1 MSVSSADK
9 LEVLEQTST
18 EGTYK
23 MRIDHIASGGGGGGT
38 TDYEDLDNKPSVN
51 NTELIGNKTSSQLG
65 LQNTLVSGT
74 NIKTI
79 NNQSILGSG
88 NINIQGGSGGQNVWY
103 GVCPTSNGTQTKVVT
118 TSSND
123 FSLVAGSMISVLFD
137 YTNSSQYPKLNVDG
151 TGAKFIRIADNT
163 VSDLSYRWRGGQLVT
178 FVYSGTEFILSD
190 GLADTAYYGVT
201 RLSSSISSE
210 ATNLAAT
217 SSAVKQ
223 AYDLANGKQDA
234 LVSGTNIKTI
244 NNESILGSGNISVGG
259 GGGITL
265 DDVYP
270 VGSIYMSVNN
280 TNPGTLFG
288 GTWQQIEN
296 RFLLAAGSSYT
307 AGDTGGSASRSYTPA
322 GSNTGTAITVNQ
334 MPSHQHE
341 VVKWTKGTK
350 NTAAK
355 TGFFSTNASGGSGWQ
370 MLTGYDST
378 RTHDCGTT
386 ATGGGQ
392 THTHTFNG
400 TAATI
405 NTMPP
410 YLVVYMWQRTA

>member
-9 LEVLEQTST
+9 LEVLERTST

-79 NNQSILGSG
+79 NN
-88 NINIQGGSGGQNVWY
+88 
-103 GVCPTSNGTQTKVVT
+103 
-118 TSSND
+118 
-123 FSLVAGSMISVLFD
+123 
-137 YTNSSQYPKLNVDG
+137 
-151 TGAKFIRIADNT
+151 
-163 VSDLSYRWRGGQLVT
+163 
-178 FVYSGTEFILSD
+178 
-190 GLADTAYYGVT
+190 
-201 RLSSSISSE
+201 
-210 ATNLAAT
+210 
-217 SSAVKQ
+217 
-223 AYDLANGKQDA
+223 
-234 LVSGTNIKTI
+234 
-244 NNESILGSGNISVGG
+244 ESILGSGNISVGG
-259 GGGITL
+259 GSGGITF

-270 VGSIYMSVNN
+270 IGSIYMSVNN
-280 TNPGTLFG
+280 VNPSTLFG
-288 GTWQQIEN
+288 GTWTQIEN
-296 RFLLAAGSSYT
+296 RFLLAAGSTYT
-307 AGDTGGSASRSYTPA
+307 AGNTGGSASQSYTPA
-322 GSNTGTAITVNQ
+322 GTNTGTAITVNQ